1 MFLDDTRFLFHL
13 RKGDREYIVVTR
25 IVFAGEANQ
34 WFGRDLAQRNGAAS
48 GCKRMLRRDRH
59 ANALAK
65 QLLKPHI
72 VQRTSLWGT
81 SYQSE
86 LKPAIAYALENGFVA
101 PIVQFDV
108 QLWHRSLKPP

>member
-1 MFLDDTRFLFHL
+1 
-13 RKGDREYIVVTR
+13 
-25 IVFAGEANQ
+25 
-34 WFGRDLAQRNGAAS
+34 
-48 GCKRMLRRDRH
+48 MLRRDRH

-86 LKPAIAYALENGFVA
+86 LKPAIAYAGENGFVA
-101 PIVQFDV
+101 PIVQSDMH
-108 QLWHRSLKPP
+108 LWHRSLKSP